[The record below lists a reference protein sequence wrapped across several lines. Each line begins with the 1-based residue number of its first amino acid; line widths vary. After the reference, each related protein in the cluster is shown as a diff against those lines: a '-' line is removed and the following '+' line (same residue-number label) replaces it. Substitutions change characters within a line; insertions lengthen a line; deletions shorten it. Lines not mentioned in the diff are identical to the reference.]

1 VEVYYYDIK
10 KKINKFLIDKNLF
23 NLMKLNDS
31 IINTARGG
39 VANETDLLCFLKFKC
54 GTSNKCFIWPNKY

>member
-39 VANETDLLCFLKFKC
+39 VANETDLLCFFK
-54 GTSNKCFIWPNKY
+54 I